1 MEASTRAG
9 GRWLP
14 RTEEERVAVLH
25 QLDVLLRSQHF
36 RNSSRYTA
44 FLEYVVR
51 ETIDGRGDSLKE
63 RTLGVE
69 IFNRSP
75 NYDTNNDP
83 IVRVTAGQI
92 RKRLALWYMEENHPA
107 GIRIDLPAGSYVPML
122 QIIDPPEAPS
132 PGLAAEPAE
141 SALQADA
148 AQTFDPVQGMP
159 FIEDPS
165 STDNAELP
173 QSVAVELVHSQEPA
187 QAGQPSTE
195 PRVRTQGLRKTV
207 GLSMALLATVAILL
221 WLSQMPAS
229 QIHQM
234 WTPVLSTRSPIL
246 LLMGQPHDEQLAST
260 AVDSVFRRD
269 HEPGSQM
276 FFSDGITL
284 GRICNTLGAHPYEI
298 LPSRSVSIADFRN
311 RPIVL
316 IGAFSNPWTL
326 RLLQPLRFHLE
337 IAGNGNI
344 DTPQVMQIVDRKK
357 RKGSPWTVD
366 FRQPIN
372 TMTHDY
378 AVIAR
383 FHDDTTEN
391 LVVVAAGIGAT
402 GTQSAGEFITSPA
415 YMEQFARLAP
425 RDWSGTNMEAVIE
438 TEVIDGEVGHP
449 HIVAAEFW

>member
-1 MEASTRAG
+1 
-9 GRWLP
+9 
-14 RTEEERVAVLH
+14 VAVLH
-25 QLDVLLRSQHF
+25 QLDILLRSQHF

-132 PGLAAEPAE
+132 PGLAAEPTE

-148 AQTFDPVQGMP
+148 AQTFDPVQGTP
-159 FIEDPS
+159 FIEDPG

-173 QSVAVELVHSQEPA
+173 QSVPVELVHSQEPA
-187 QAGQPSTE
+187 QAGQPPTE

-207 GLSMALLATVAILL
+207 GLSMALLAMVAILL
-221 WLSQMPAS
+221 WLSQMPAT

-246 LLMGQPHDEQLAST
+246 LLMGQPHDEQLASA
-260 AVDSVFRRD
+260 AVDSVFRRQ

-276 FFSDGITL
+276 FFSDGIAL

-326 RLLQPLRFHLE
+326 RLLQPLRYHLE
-337 IAGNGNI
+337 IAGNGEIAGNRNI

>member
-69 IFNRSP
+69 VFNRSP
-75 NYDTNNDP
+75 DYDTNNDP

-92 RKRLALWYMEENHPA
+92 RKRLALWYTEESHPA

-122 QIIDPPEAPS
+122 QVINPPEAPS
-132 PGLAAEPAE
+132 PGLAAEPAV
-141 SALQADA
+141 QADG
-148 AQTFDPVQGMP
+148 QTFDRVQGA
-159 FIEDPS
+159 PS
-165 STDNAELP
+165 IHDLGSTDNAELP
-173 QSVAVELVHSQEPA
+173 QPVAVELIHSQEPA
-187 QAGQPSTE
+187 QAGQPAAESWLS
-195 PRVRTQGLRKTV
+195 TQGVGKTF

-221 WLSQMPAS
+221 WLWLMPAS
-229 QIHQM
+229 QTHQM
-234 WTPVLSTRSPIL
+234 WRPVLSARSPIL
-246 LLMGQPHDEQLAST
+246 LLMGQPHDERLAS
-260 AVDSVFRRD
+260 AAADSVFQRQ
-269 HEPGSQM
+269 HEPGNEM
-276 FFSDGITL
+276 FFSDGIAL
-284 GRICNTLGAHPYEI
+284 GRICNTLGKHPYEI
-298 LPSRSVSIADFRN
+298 LPSRSVSIADFRK

-337 IAGNGNI
+337 IAGNGDI
-344 DTPQVMQIVDRKK
+344 DTPQVMQIVDRKNQ
-357 RKGSPWTVD
+357 KGSPWTVD

-438 TEVIDGEVGHP
+438 TEVIDGQVGHP